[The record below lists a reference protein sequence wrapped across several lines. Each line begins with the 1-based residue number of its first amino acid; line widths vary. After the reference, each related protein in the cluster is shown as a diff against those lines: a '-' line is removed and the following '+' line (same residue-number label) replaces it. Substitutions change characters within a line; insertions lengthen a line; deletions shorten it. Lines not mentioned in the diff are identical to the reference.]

1 MENKFIGMCCLI
13 LGGVF
18 ISCEEDYQPKPNGY
32 HRITT
37 LEKEFIDLETPCP
50 YTFEYPSYLDV
61 QMIDKDKC
69 WMNLHSDYYNATLHL
84 TYRPVNNNL
93 EKSLINFTRLTYEH
107 TKRADGIDEVLYED
121 PEHKVYSIYYQL
133 HGPSA
138 SSLQF
143 IATDSFNHILRGALY
158 FNNIP
163 NVDSIRPVHEEYK
176 QDIQKMIETLRWE
189 DTSK

>member
-1 MENKFIGMCCLI
+1 MKSKFVGGLIVVLGML
-13 LGGVF
+13 V
-18 ISCEEDYQPKPNGY
+18 SCGEDVQPKPKGY

-37 LEKEFIDLETPCP
+37 LEKEIVDLNTECP
-50 YTFEYPSYLDV
+50 YTFKYPSYLDV
-61 QMIDKDKC
+61 QYANKDKC
-69 WMNLHSDYYNATLHL
+69 WMNLHSDYYNTTLHL
-84 TYRPVNNNL
+84 TYKPINNDL
-93 EKSLINFTRLTYEH
+93 EESLINFTRLTFEH
-107 TKRADGIDEVLYED
+107 TKRADGIDEIVYQNSKD
-121 PEHKVYSIYYQL
+121 KVYSLYYQL

-176 QDIQKMIETLRWE
+176 ADIKNIIESLKWK
-189 DTSK
+189 S